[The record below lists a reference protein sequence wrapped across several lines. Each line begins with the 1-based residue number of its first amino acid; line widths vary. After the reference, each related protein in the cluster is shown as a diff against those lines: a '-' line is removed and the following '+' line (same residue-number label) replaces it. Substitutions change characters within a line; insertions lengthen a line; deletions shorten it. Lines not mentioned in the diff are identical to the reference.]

1 MTIIVVRDGVMAS
14 DSRVTV
20 DSEAGGTRVFQ
31 CQKLYKI
38 ADMKCVIGVTGDGF
52 AALRFVEWFRRAPKK
67 NRRKPL
73 DILVTGEGDFTAVVM
88 YANGKLEEY
97 DRWCTP
103 EEIELG
109 EGKNAFYAVGCGTK
123 LALGALV
130 MGASAQRAVEIA
142 CQYDPFCALPVVAVS
157 VGELGDDKII

>member
-1 MTIIVVRDGVMAS
+1 MTIIVVRDGIMAS

-20 DSEAGGTRVFQ
+20 ESDAGGIRVFQ

-38 ADMKCVIGVTGDGF
+38 PELKCVIGVTGDGF
-52 AALRFVEWFRRAPKK
+52 AALRFVQWYRTLSAKK
-67 NRRKPL
+67 KRKPMDTL
-73 DILVTGEGDFTAVVM
+73 ALAEADFTAVVM
-88 YANGKLEEY
+88 HADGRLEEY

-123 LALGALV
+123 LALGALA
-130 MGASAQRAVEIA
+130 MGASASQAVEIA
-142 CQYDPFCALPVVAVS
+142 CKYDPFCALPVVLVDKS
-157 VGELGDDKII
+157 EL